1 MKYMTM
7 CGDVRIKII
16 PVINTEDIE
25 MSSIAYK
32 EVQKLV
38 TYTFGLLDCIIEKD
52 EMGKP
57 FFQKHLDYDLSIS
70 HTDGLVSVAVGKN
83 HKIGIDVEKIH
94 KVSTTII
101 NKYYSKSEKKALSR
115 NRVNTELIETKIWT
129 MKEAYSKCLGT
140 GLNRDLLMWD
150 TYSRKGIVMETQIY
164 KEYVITVC
172 RMIESM

>member
-16 PVINTEDIE
+16 PVINIEDIE

-57 FFQKHLDYDLSIS
+57 FFQKHIDYDLSIS
-70 HTDGLVSVAVGKN
+70 HTDGILEQV
-83 HKIGIDVEKIH
+83 
-94 KVSTTII
+94 
-101 NKYYSKSEKKALSR
+101 
-115 NRVNTELIETKIWT
+115 
-129 MKEAYSKCLGT
+129 
-140 GLNRDLLMWD
+140 LM
-150 TYSRKGIVMETQIY
+150 EFTQILL
-164 KEYVITVC
+164 T
-172 RMIESM
+172 MIWQRRKVLQKMICTMRQIKTQRNYSLY

>member
-16 PVINTEDIE
+16 PVINIEDIE

-57 FFQKHLDYDLSIS
+57 FFQKHIDYDLSIS
-70 HTDGLVSVAVGKN
+70 HTDGLVAVAVGKN

-94 KVSTTII
+94 IWLTNILNMQKRHVNIFI
-101 NKYYSKSEKKALSR
+101 WICHHMKNIREMIFLEWLCVL
-115 NRVNTELIETKIWT
+115 RVDVIYL
-129 MKEAYSKCLGT
+129 CL
-140 GLNRDLLMWD
+140 R
-150 TYSRKGIVMETQIY
+150 I
-164 KEYVITVC
+164 
-172 RMIESM
+172 